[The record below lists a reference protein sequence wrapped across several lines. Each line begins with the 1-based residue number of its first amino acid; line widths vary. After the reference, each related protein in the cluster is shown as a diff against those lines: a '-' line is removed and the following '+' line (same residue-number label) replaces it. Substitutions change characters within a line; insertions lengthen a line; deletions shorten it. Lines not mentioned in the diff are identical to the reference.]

1 MHTAIVTLPS
11 VFLYETPS
19 AEKVSDELLS
29 GWTVTVQKRQ
39 GNFLEITTDYG
50 YKGWLEASAVRSIEP
65 EECRCPDYNKTAE
78 NPMGMSVLCRGMTD
92 VLKEPKVQ
100 SFVLSTLFMGSHV
113 FALGRPRDGWQK
125 IKTAE
130 KICGYVP
137 AVSLLYSDMVPAP
150 CSDIRQ
156 SILHY
161 AKSYLGVQYR
171 WGGKTHAGIDCS
183 GLTFMSYY
191 MCGIIIYRD
200 AVIKEGFPVREISLS
215 RIQPADLLYFPGHVA
230 LYLGNGDYIHSTG
243 NLSAFGCTIN
253 SLNPYSP
260 VYRKDLA
267 ENITAVGSVFFTSQ
281 TTA

>member
-1 MHTAIVTLPS
+1 MHTVIVTLPNA
-11 VFLYETPS
+11 FLYETPS
-19 AEKVSDELLS
+19 AETVSDEVLS
-29 GWTVTVQKRQ
+29 GWMVTVQKRQ
-39 GNFLEITTDYG
+39 GDFLEITTDYG
-50 YKGWLEASAVRSIEP
+50 YKGWMEASAVRSIGP
-65 EECRCPDYNKTAE
+65 EECRCQNYDKFSE
-78 NPMGMSVLCRGMTD
+78 NPMGLSVLCRGMTD
-92 VLKEPKVQ
+92 VLKEPEVQ
-100 SFVLSTLFMGSHV
+100 SAVLSTLFMGSHV

-137 AVSLLYSDMVPAP
+137 AVSLLYSDMRSAP
-150 CSDIRQ
+150 CSEIRQ
-156 SILHY
+156 KILHY

-183 GLTFMSYY
+183 GLAFMSYY

-200 AVIKEGFPVREISLS
+200 AVMMEGYPVRKIPLS
-215 RIQPADLLYFPGHVA
+215 QLQPADLLYFPGHVA
-230 LYLGNGDYIHSTG
+230 LYLGHGDYIHSTG

-267 ENITAVGSVFFTSQ
+267 ENLTAVGSVFCASEK
-281 TTA
+281 